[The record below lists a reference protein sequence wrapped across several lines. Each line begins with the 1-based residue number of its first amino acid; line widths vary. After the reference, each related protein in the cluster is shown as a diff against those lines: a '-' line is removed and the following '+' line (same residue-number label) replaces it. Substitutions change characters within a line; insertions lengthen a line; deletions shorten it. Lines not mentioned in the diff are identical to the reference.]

1 MLSIGRKVNFQLNI
15 SSNGAYSNN
24 KKSLFCRELDQ
35 PWEIVIMESLKQ
47 EALNV
52 ISKMPDT
59 AEIDDIMYRLY
70 VVGKVRKGREAV
82 QQGEVVSI
90 EDLKKEIES
99 W

>member
-1 MLSIGRKVNFQLNI
+1 
-15 SSNGAYSNN
+15 
-24 KKSLFCRELDQ
+24 
-35 PWEIVIMESLKQ
+35 MESLKQ

-59 AEIDDIMYRLY
+59 SEIDDIMYRLY
-70 VVGKVRKGREAV
+70 VVDKVRKGREAV
-82 QQGEVVSI
+82 KQGEVISI

>member
-1 MLSIGRKVNFQLNI
+1 
-15 SSNGAYSNN
+15 
-24 KKSLFCRELDQ
+24 
-35 PWEIVIMESLKQ
+35 MESLKQ
-47 EALNV
+47 EAINV

-70 VVGKVRKGREAV
+70 VSDKVRKGREAV
-82 QQGEVVSI
+82 QQGKLVPI

>member
-1 MLSIGRKVNFQLNI
+1 
-15 SSNGAYSNN
+15 
-24 KKSLFCRELDQ
+24 
-35 PWEIVIMESLKQ
+35 MESLKQ

-70 VVGKVRKGREAV
+70 VIDKVRKGREAV
-82 QQGEVVSI
+82 QRGKTLSI

>member
-1 MLSIGRKVNFQLNI
+1 M
-15 SSNGAYSNN
+15 
-24 KKSLFCRELDQ
+24 D
-35 PWEIVIMESLKQ
+35 SLKQ

-70 VVGKVRKGREAV
+70 VIDKVLKGREAV
-82 QQGEVVSI
+82 QRGEVVSI

>member
-1 MLSIGRKVNFQLNI
+1 
-15 SSNGAYSNN
+15 
-24 KKSLFCRELDQ
+24 
-35 PWEIVIMESLKQ
+35 MESLKQ

-70 VVGKVRKGREAV
+70 VIDKVRKGREAV
-82 QQGEVVSI
+82 QRGKTVSM